1 MASPHYLKHLR
12 IPFEL
17 NREGDRRSQS
27 DFGNVDA
34 ITRSAVFRLK
44 GNLNLANL
52 ILRWT
57 DSVH

>member
-17 NREGDRRSQS
+17 NRAGDRRSQL

-34 ITRSAVFRLK
+34 MPRSAVFRLK
-44 GNLNLANL
+44 DNLNLANL